1 MLPWA
6 IRTPGRPVQGFG
18 RLLGSVLAARGVKN
32 PESLL
37 NPKECGPLANAG
49 KAAFFLRSSRQVLIA
64 GDYDCDGLCGAA
76 ILFRALT
83 ECQIPTIVYIPTR
96 EEGYGFHSKAVDTA
110 LSSGCDLIVTVDCGV
125 TNQETVDYAV
135 QKGIKVIVTDHHH
148 FDKLPKNCLL
158 VHPKDHENP
167 YLSGAGVAYK
177 IIQAMGLP
185 EYPYAQLAAIAT
197 MADAVQL
204 TEGNRALVRKGL
216 SQTPLPGIQ
225 ALLNI
230 ANTDL
235 TPETIC
241 FQIAPRINAAS
252 RMGTPITAL
261 NLLITESQSTA
272 SNLASKLDRLN
283 TKRKSIVEKAVSI
296 CKHQPVVTLDVPA
309 GVIGIIAA
317 NLAHSLGVP
326 AAVITP
332 KGKGSARAPEGYSL
346 VEMLKK
352 CPSVLHF
359 GGHDCAAGFEIDPE
373 KFNVFKSEFLNS
385 TTIHPTYLEID
396 VPLGFIPNPEEVK
409 ELEKIGPFGPSNPE
423 PLFLY
428 RGTANVKTFD
438 KCSHISIG
446 PLKGV
451 LFGKD
456 ASWYNGKKAAVVGT
470 LHVSDYTGDTEAFIQ
485 DIRPDIHINRDFLA
499 HAYQEIAKGK
509 PITETPYWKLAIQVF
524 RELNINGTFDKKN
537 LFDSRT
543 YRRFALERS

>member
-326 AAVITP
+326 TAVITP

-446 PLKGV
+446 LLKGV